1 MSLYGQQPLKR
12 WSEDRK
18 HSMNVPTYVPPEL
31 FSVAKGQAMAAF
43 MKRSGFQDMLAMEG
57 LKQEE
62 EWYQRKRRKEDKPVY
77 NAAGERVNTAQM
89 VFKEKKMR
97 LVQDILALSS
107 RVNQKT
113 AQSDSRITK
122 KIYFTKDQIHSK
134 AFGAIIGARGKT
146 HKELQ
151 QSTGCKISLLGK
163 GISDMHTAQPAAPE
177 HKAGE
182 DDAPHCHITAPSEEA
197 LKRCVEKIEF
207 IISDKQEAIDF
218 RNQNRKEVAILN
230 GTYREDI
237 WNPSSKSVCYFS
249 LFFIFISVL
258 YNHYQLLFTI
268 NNLQQGFN
276 PMAAAPQ
283 RNTGGAD
290 DELKRFMSEIGGV
303 CIYVLLYCFIFKFS
317 LFFFDE

>member
-1 MSLYGQQPLKR
+1 MSAYGQQPLKR

-31 FSVAKGQAMAAF
+31 FTVAKGQAMAAF
-43 MKRSGFQDMLAMEG
+43 MKRSAFQDMLTMEG
-57 LKQEE
+57 LKLED

-77 NAAGERVNTAQM
+77 NAAGERVNTSQM

-163 GISDMHTAQPAAPE
+163 GISDMHASQPSTNSD

-230 GTYREDI
+230 GTYREDM
-237 WNPSSKSVCYFS
+237 WNTSNKP
-249 LFFIFISVL
+249 
-258 YNHYQLLFTI
+258 
-268 NNLQQGFN
+268 GFN
-276 PMAAAPQ
+276 SMAAAPPQ
-283 RNTGGAD
+283 RNMGGAD
-290 DELKRFMSEIGGV
+290 DELKRFMSEIGGPGSV
-303 CIYVLLYCFIFKFS
+303 PPPPPPGSVPGRY
-317 LFFFDE
+317 